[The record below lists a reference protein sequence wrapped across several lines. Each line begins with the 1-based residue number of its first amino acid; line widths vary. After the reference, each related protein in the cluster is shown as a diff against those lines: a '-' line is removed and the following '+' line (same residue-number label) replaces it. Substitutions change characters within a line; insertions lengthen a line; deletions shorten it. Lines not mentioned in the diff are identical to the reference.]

1 MGRLGKTCG
10 AVTGAYLLIGLM
22 YGEEIEKT
30 YQFVQEF
37 EKRFIERNKTTD
49 CEKLLGVDLINGDK
63 AIAKQMVT
71 KVCPIMVNDVAEI
84 LEAIL
89 ETA

>member
-1 MGRLGKTCG
+1 MFRSLK
-10 AVTGAYLLIGLM
+10 
-22 YGEEIEKT
+22 
-30 YQFVQEF
+30 
-37 EKRFIERNKTTD
+37 KRFIERNKTTD

-71 KVCPIMVNDVAEI
+71 KVCPIMVKDAAEI